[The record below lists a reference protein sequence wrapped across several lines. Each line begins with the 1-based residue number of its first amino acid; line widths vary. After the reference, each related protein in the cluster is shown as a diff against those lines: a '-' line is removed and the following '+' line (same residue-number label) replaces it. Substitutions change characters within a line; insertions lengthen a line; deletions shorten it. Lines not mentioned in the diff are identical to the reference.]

1 MYKDLDAALVCVAL
15 RMGKQPETGLLLD
28 KRVPTNDVNVLIVSY
43 LDLFTQFIAI
53 YKSSIQISLGCTF
66 LVITGHEL
74 HTVLL
79 L

>member
-1 MYKDLDAALVCVAL
+1 MYKDLEAALVCVAL

-53 YKSSIQISLGCTF
+53 YKKFHPNFTRMHLSSHHRS
-66 LVITGHEL
+66 
-74 HTVLL
+74 
-79 L
+79 